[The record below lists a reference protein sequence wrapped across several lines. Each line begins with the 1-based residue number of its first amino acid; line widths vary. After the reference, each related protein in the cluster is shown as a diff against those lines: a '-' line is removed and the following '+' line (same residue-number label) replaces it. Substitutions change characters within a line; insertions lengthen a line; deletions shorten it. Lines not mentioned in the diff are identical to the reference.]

1 MSVDTLVPTLVA
13 FFDEGDRVGRV
24 FLVDEVAFGE
34 WCQAG
39 GLDPRGWSVPFSES
53 ATGVEEIGRMPYAAA
68 YDLAAEMKLELREW

>member
-1 MSVDTLVPTLVA
+1 MNVVVPTLVA

-24 FLVDEVAFGE
+24 FLVDEVAFGD

-53 ATGVEEIGRMPYAAA
+53 ATGVEEIGRMSYAAA
-68 YDLAAEMKLELREW
+68 DDLATGMAIELRTW